1 MVGAFAEVLKCSPEA
16 LLLIV
21 GSALFPCNVPYEVSV
36 RQKIEE
42 LGISANVLMLGNRDD
57 VPLLLET
64 MDLLVLPSRNEPFP
78 MILLEAMSAATPT
91 VAFAVDGVPELLAD
105 RRTAW
110 LVRSGDAVQLARTI
124 LWAKKH
130 PEQRRRLASAARV
143 ALRKQ
148 DTPEIYGKRL
158 ASILLK
164 HAYPV
169 QTSSS
174 TAMVESHASQ
184 LGETA

>member
-1 MVGAFAEVLKCSPEA
+1 
-16 LLLIV
+16 
-21 GSALFPCNVPYEVSV
+21 
-36 RQKIEE
+36 
-42 LGISANVLMLGNRDD
+42 
-57 VPLLLET
+57 
-64 MDLLVLPSRNEPFP
+64 
-78 MILLEAMSAATPT
+78 
-91 VAFAVDGVPELLAD
+91 
-105 RRTAW
+105 
-110 LVRSGDAVQLARTI
+110 
-124 LWAKKH
+124 
-130 PEQRRRLASAARV
+130 LASAARV